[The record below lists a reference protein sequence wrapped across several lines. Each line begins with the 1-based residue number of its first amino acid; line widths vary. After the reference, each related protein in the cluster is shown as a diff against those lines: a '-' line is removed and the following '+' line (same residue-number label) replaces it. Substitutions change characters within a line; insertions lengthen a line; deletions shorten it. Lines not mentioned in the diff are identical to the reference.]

1 MKVLTKE
8 LIETFSYTTM
18 NHPREGEML
27 VRILGR
33 DYYKFGTYQAVTL
46 VGNLY
51 DVYDA
56 DVKHNKTVLFV
67 GVSRQHPRDSFIDK
81 ETGYEEANL
90 KALLEPQMII
100 EVGEKF
106 GQSDFLN
113 FAKSYIRTMKLK
125 FVKTRAEIEDED
137 FMKSLES
144 GEFEVD
150 FDCFDEGD
158 KNMS

>member
-1 MKVLTKE
+1 MKILTKE
-8 LIETFSYTTM
+8 LIDTFSFTTM
-18 NHPREGEML
+18 NHNREGEML

-90 KALLEPQMII
+90 KSLLEPQMII

-106 GQSDFLN
+106 GQSDFIN
-113 FAKSYIRTMKLK
+113 FAKAYIRTLKLK

-137 FMKSLES
+137 FMNYLSSE
-144 GEFEVD
+144 EFFENC
-150 FDCFDEGD
+150 DCIEEED
-158 KNMS
+158 KNIS